1 LVKKLCWCR
10 PADGYAFIVDPLLT
24 TPTDTDSRTVNGV
37 NVTINQNKALYEY
50 HGSLYLIYLVVLPI
64 LSK

>member
-10 PADGYAFIVDPLLT
+10 PADGYALFIVDPLLT

-37 NVTINQNKALYEY
+37 NVTINQNKALYEC
-50 HGSLYLIYLVVLPI
+50 LIYLVVLPI

>member
-10 PADGYAFIVDPLLT
+10 PADGYALFIVDPLLT
-24 TPTDTDSRTVNGV
+24 TQLILIQEQVNGV

-50 HGSLYLIYLVVLPI
+50 HGSALPDLVVLPI